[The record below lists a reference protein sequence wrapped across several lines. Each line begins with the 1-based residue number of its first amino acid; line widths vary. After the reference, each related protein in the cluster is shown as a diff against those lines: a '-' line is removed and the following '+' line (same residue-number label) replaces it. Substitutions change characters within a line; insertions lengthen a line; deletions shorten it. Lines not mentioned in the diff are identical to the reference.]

1 MVDFAHARHNM
12 VLSQLRPSGVRDERV
27 NAAMAAVPREAFVA
41 PHQQAIAYV
50 DEDLPLGAAGRYLM
64 EPLVFGRLLVAA
76 EVGPDDVV
84 LDVGCASGYSAAVLA
99 RLAGTVVALEEDE
112 GLADR
117 ADAAL
122 AALGV
127 DNAAIMRRPLAGG
140 YIEQGPYDVIV
151 IEGAVPAIPDG
162 IADQLR
168 EGGRLVAVV
177 GNADIGRCVVVR
189 RIGGLLSE
197 RITHDAAI
205 QPLPGFARRAEFVF

>member
-1 MVDFAHARHNM
+1 M

-27 NAAMAAVPREAFVA
+27 IAAMAAVPREAFVA
-41 PHQQAIAYV
+41 PYQQAIAYV
-50 DEDLPLGAAGRYLM
+50 DEDLPLGAGRYLM

-117 ADAAL
+117 ADSSL
-122 AALGV
+122 VALGV

-140 YIEQGPYDVIV
+140 YVEQGPYDVIV

-162 IADQLR
+162 IAEQLR

-177 GNADIGRCVVVR
+177 GNADIGRCVVVK

-205 QPLPGFARRAEFVF
+205 PPLPGFARRAEFVF

>member
-27 NAAMAAVPREAFVA
+27 IAAMEAVPREAFVA
-41 PHQQAIAYV
+41 AHQRAIAYV
-50 DEDLPLGAAGRYLM
+50 DEDLPLGAGRYLM

-76 EVGPDDVV
+76 EVGPGDVV

-127 DNAAIMRRPLAGG
+127 DNVAIMHRPLAGG

-151 IEGAVPAIPDG
+151 IEGAVPAIPAG
-162 IADQLR
+162 IADQLG

-205 QPLPGFARRAEFVF
+205 PPLPGFARRAEFVF

>member
-27 NAAMAAVPREAFVA
+27 TAAMAAVPREAFVA

-50 DEDLPLGAAGRYLM
+50 DEDLPLGAGRYLM

-76 EVGPDDVV
+76 EVSLDDVV

-117 ADAAL
+117 ADSAL
-122 AALGV
+122 AALEV

-151 IEGAVPAIPDG
+151 IEGAVPAVPDG

-205 QPLPGFARRAEFVF
+205 PPLPGFARRAEFVF

>member
-27 NAAMAAVPREAFVA
+27 IAAMEAVPREAFVA
-41 PHQQAIAYV
+41 QHQQTIAYV
-50 DEDLPLGAAGRYLM
+50 DEDLPLGAGRYLM

-76 EVGPDDVV
+76 AIGPSDVV

-127 DNAAIMRRPLAGG
+127 DNAAVMRRPLAGG
-140 YIEQGPYDVIV
+140 YTEQGPYDVIV
-151 IEGAVPAIPDG
+151 IEGAVPEIPDG
-162 IADQLR
+162 IADQLD
-168 EGGRLVAVV
+168 EGGCLVAVV
-177 GNADIGRCVVVR
+177 GDADIGRCTLVR

-205 QPLPGFARRAEFVF
+205 PPLPGFARRAEFVF

>member
-27 NAAMAAVPREAFVA
+27 TAAMAAVPREAFVA

-50 DEDLPLGAAGRYLM
+50 DEDLPLGAGRYLM

-117 ADAAL
+117 ADSAL
-122 AALGV
+122 AALEV

-151 IEGAVPAIPDG
+151 IEGAVPAVPDG

-205 QPLPGFARRAEFVF
+205 PPLPGFARRAEFVF

>member
-1 MVDFAHARHNM
+1 MVDCAHARHNM

-27 NAAMAAVPREAFVA
+27 IAAMEAVPREAFVA

-50 DEDLPLGAAGRYLM
+50 DEDLPLGGGRYLM

-76 EVGPDDVV
+76 EVGPGDVV

-140 YIEQGPYDVIV
+140 FIEQGPYDVIV

-162 IADQLR
+162 IADQLG

-205 QPLPGFARRAEFVF
+205 PPLPGFARRAEFVF